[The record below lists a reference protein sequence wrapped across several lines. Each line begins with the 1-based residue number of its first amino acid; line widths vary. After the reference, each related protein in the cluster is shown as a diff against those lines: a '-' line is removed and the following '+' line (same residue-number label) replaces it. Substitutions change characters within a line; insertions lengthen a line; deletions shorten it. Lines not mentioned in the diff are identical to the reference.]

1 MIRLQTILSLAGTL
15 CHISPSLLL
24 SCAKSEM
31 HNDHINPKIHSS
43 IYLVY
48 AKRDLEI
55 YKKNIFHCKKIYL
68 ISDVSKTNKKLFLIH
83 KDMI

>member
-15 CHISPSLLL
+15 CQNSPSLLL

-43 IYLVY
+43 KYLVY

-55 YKKNIFHCKKIYL
+55 LKNIYFIAKKFI
-68 ISDVSKTNKKLFLIH
+68 
-83 KDMI
+83 

>member
-43 IYLVY
+43 KYLVY
-48 AKRDLEI
+48 AKRDLE
-55 YKKNIFHCKKIYL
+55 FLKKIYF
-68 ISDVSKTNKKLFLIH
+68 IAKKFI
-83 KDMI
+83 